1 LIQKY
6 GGYGVDANG
15 DGKADPYDPADAI
28 YATAKYLAANHQP
41 GEDWF
46 ARGGAV
52 WQYNH
57 DYENYVL
64 KVKKYA
70 EMYAH
75 PSLAVSG
82 SGMASGQFLWPLPG
96 GHLTSTFGMR
106 FDPVK
111 KIYQL
116 HEGIDI
122 GAPLGTPILA
132 SDEGVVVESRVSIG
146 YGWII
151 VIDHGNGMQT
161 LYAHMYPGNVKV
173 RVGQKVSKGQV
184 IALVGSN
191 GWSTGPHLHF
201 EVHKNGQLIDP
212 ELVLR
217 R

>member
-1 LIQKY
+1 
-6 GGYGVDANG
+6 
-15 DGKADPYDPADAI
+15 
-28 YATAKYLAANHQP
+28 
-41 GEDWF
+41 
-46 ARGGAV
+46 
-52 WQYNH
+52 
-57 DYENYVL
+57 
-64 KVKKYA
+64 
-70 EMYAH
+70 
-75 PSLAVSG
+75 
-82 SGMASGQFLWPLPG
+82 
-96 GHLTSTFGMR
+96 
-106 FDPVK
+106 VK